1 MMLNVEC
8 KKCGTNFKLA
18 IGEKTLEQTKE
29 TLSKMT
35 TFDFCPGNHV
45 ELSSPLNYLILK
57 DIVKGNIQ
65 TEEEWLSDMKKKGY
79 KLISNDEIHSD
90 YTCTGFC
97 AGMFVGFKKDNPDKQ
112 VVLDHMRSPEGN
124 RYYY

>member
-65 TEEEWLSDMKKKGY
+65 TEQEWSYERWIEEW
-79 KLISNDEIHSD
+79 
-90 YTCTGFC
+90 
-97 AGMFVGFKKDNPDKQ
+97 
-112 VVLDHMRSPEGN
+112 
-124 RYYY
+124 